1 MNDSYINTGAGRR
14 SLAPPSTAAFWLASV
29 SVFFASIYWLTNQMT
44 SVRAD
49 VGAAVFQWERAIPF
63 IDWTII
69 PYGSILAFFVASFF
83 LCRSRAELNCHSA
96 RLVTVV
102 FMSVVCFVLWPQ
114 RFVFERPA
122 VDGALGV
129 LFQLLTAVDLPYN
142 RTPSLHIS
150 VLVILW
156 VLFARRTQGW
166 MRQAVCAW
174 FALIGISVL
183 TTYQHHFIDVPAGVL
198 AGWLSLRLFP
208 ESGQPRLAALGRVAV
223 MPKRR
228 RPSTSGC
235 L

>member
-1 MNDSYINTGAGRR
+1 MNRPVTTASADRPLTTQ
-14 SLAPPSTAAFWLASV
+14 PSTAALWLANV
-29 SVFFASIYWLTNQMT
+29 SVFFGSIYWLTNQMT

-49 VGAAVFQWERAIPF
+49 VGAVVFQWERAIPF

-83 LCRSRAELNCHSA
+83 LCRSRAELNCHTA

-102 FMSVVCFVLWPQ
+102 LISVVCFVLWPQ
-114 RFVFERPA
+114 RFVFERPV

-156 VLFARRTQGW
+156 VLFARRTHGW
-166 MRQAVCAW
+166 MRHAVYAW
-174 FALIGISVL
+174 FALIGVSVL
-183 TTYQHHFIDVPAGVL
+183 TTYQHHVIDIPAGAL
-198 AGWLSLRLFP
+198 AGWLCVWMFP
-208 ESGQPRLAALGRVAV
+208 ESGEPRLKVLGFW
-223 MPKRR
+223 
-228 RPSTSGC
+228 
-235 L
+235 